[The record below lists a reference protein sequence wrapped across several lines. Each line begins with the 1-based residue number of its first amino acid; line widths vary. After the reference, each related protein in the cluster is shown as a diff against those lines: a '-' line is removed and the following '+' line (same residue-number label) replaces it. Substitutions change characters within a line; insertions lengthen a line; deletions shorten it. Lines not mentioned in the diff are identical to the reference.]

1 MPGAVIAV
9 FIAGKILVYW
19 VSWSLFS
26 FWPLTVIRSMLP
38 AAVLALVS
46 EESNAN
52 NARKPAVL
60 ADAPKS

>member
-38 AAVLALVS
+38 AAVLALVRDDDS
-46 EESNAN
+46 EN